1 MTSYYFGPEIALVRL
16 SFFKDS
22 PLSGFPELNQL
33 WFLFMLKLSKF
44 GLMHWFLWV
53 REWMAEV
60 GKFCRTVCISEASC
74 IIPFASASLKQDVAP
89 QLFKLTIFS
98 SSS

>member
-1 MTSYYFGPEIALVRL
+1 
-16 SFFKDS
+16 
-22 PLSGFPELNQL
+22 
-33 WFLFMLKLSKF
+33 
-44 GLMHWFLWV
+44 
-53 REWMAEV
+53 MAEV